1 MTVDNDN
8 GDADIKGKGEV
19 SIHEDDDDKEAR
31 EFWEGL
37 HDDQEAYIKQTDYV
51 PTDKEVEEHEATHI
65 PYRSWCQFCVQGK
78 GKESKHGRSDGVSG
92 VAIGIMDYMFLG
104 EKKEDRDEEEGTMP
118 VLSYICRKTGH

>member
-37 HDDQEAYIKQTDYV
+37 HDDQEAHIKQTDYV

-65 PYRSWCQFCVQGK
+65 PYRSWCQFCF
-78 GKESKHGRSDGVSG
+78 KERERRVNMAGRMG
-92 VAIGIMDYMFLG
+92 YLG
-104 EKKEDRDEEEGTMP
+104 
-118 VLSYICRKTGH
+118 